1 MASFISSDPSRDL
14 GGAERRAAPR
24 KTLRANA
31 ELLVNGQ
38 RVAVRTLDISSSGMG
53 IAAPINP
60 RVNQILSMLLAPPD
74 APRGTTRVEVAV
86 TVVHSILRRA
96 DGEFNVGLR
105 FAQLSPGAS
114 DLVKKY
120 LQG

>member
-1 MASFISSDPSRDL
+1 MASFISSDPSRDV

-38 RVAVRTLDISSSGMG
+38 RVAVRTIDISSSGMG
-53 IAAPINP
+53 IAASINP
-60 RVNQILSMLLAPPD
+60 RVNQPFSMLLAPPD
-74 APRGTTRVEVAV
+74 APRGTARIEVAV
-86 TVVHSILRRA
+86 TVVHSILTRA

-105 FAQLSPGAS
+105 FGLLSPAAS
-114 DLVKKY
+114 ELVKKY

>member
-1 MASFISSDPSRDL
+1 M

-38 RVAVRTLDISSSGMG
+38 RLAVRTLDISSSGMG
-53 IAAPINP
+53 IAASINP
-60 RVNQILSMLLAPPD
+60 RVNHIFSMFLAPPD
-74 APRGTTRVEVAV
+74 APRGTARVDVAV
-86 TVVHSILRRA
+86 TVVHSILTRA

-105 FAQLSPGAS
+105 FGLLSPAAS
-114 DLVKKY
+114 ELVKKY
-120 LQG
+120 LQA